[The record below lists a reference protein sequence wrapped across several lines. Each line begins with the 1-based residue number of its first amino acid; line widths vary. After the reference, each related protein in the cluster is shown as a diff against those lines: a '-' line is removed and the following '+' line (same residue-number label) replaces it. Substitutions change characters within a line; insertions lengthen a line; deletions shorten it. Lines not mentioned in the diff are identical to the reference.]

1 MSDFLKRDWNLKS
14 ECKFIAS
21 RRHAAVLL
29 TKAFL
34 RSTEMETKDESPKQA
49 DSDRAAKTKE
59 KCYGWQLSEQQETP
73 ELFPGVSSD
82 SALSSTSLPI

>member
-1 MSDFLKRDWNLKS
+1 
-14 ECKFIAS
+14 
-21 RRHAAVLL
+21 
-29 TKAFL
+29 
-34 RSTEMETKDESPKQA
+34 METKDESAKQA
-49 DSDRAAKTKE
+49 DADRAAETKE